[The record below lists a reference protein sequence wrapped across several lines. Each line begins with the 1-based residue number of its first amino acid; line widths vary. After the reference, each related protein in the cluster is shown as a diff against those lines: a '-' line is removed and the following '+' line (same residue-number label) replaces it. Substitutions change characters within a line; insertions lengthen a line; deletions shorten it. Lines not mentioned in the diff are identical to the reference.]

1 MVSLTLQITAIRS
14 QNPRGFGGCIFS
26 GKVIKEAGGAADE
39 AEHVVVS
46 ANALTLGEA
55 IVQPGQCWNV
65 SGKRS
70 SRQRDINGYS
80 VTEMQIDATRANLLR
95 PVGEHIVTFLAD
107 NPAFAGVGRVKAHR
121 LWEALNSR
129 LYEVLESGDVS
140 ALRAYTG
147 PEVAAS
153 TIAAWSQ
160 FEDTVMLQWLRG
172 QKLDAGVAKRVMRY
186 FGRETAD
193 KLEEDPYRLLSFC
206 ASWRVVD
213 QLARERFGVALDD
226 PRRLAGA
233 IEEAC
238 YRMYATGHTSVI
250 NSTLATCVQGFLGS
264 QSCSPPWR
272 PLVSK
277 TLETGLTNGGY
288 VVGAHG
294 VQPLA
299 AFVME
304 RAVSSSIALRLEDRL
319 TKSLLEPA
327 AVDALLSDYEATQQ
341 IELNHEQRAAVH
353 LAVRHRFALV
363 IGGVGVG
370 TTTILRALYTIY
382 DAAGVAV
389 IQLALA
395 SRAAIRM
402 QESTG
407 RPAST
412 IASFLRSGKAQSDA
426 QSVVVVDE
434 ASTVDLFTMA
444 RLCDLL
450 GPAPRFLLV
459 GDTAQLAPVG
469 PGLVLHALARVDSVP
484 SVRLLAVT
492 RHGESIE
499 SAVQSIRRGAW
510 PSLSNNAN
518 DPISF
523 ICAGRS
529 SPDLNTRDIA
539 EAVIELYGADPQGTQ
554 ILCARRNSFD
564 GTKVINHLCQ
574 ARRTKMAAPVMVWS
588 NRYESFVHTGLRLGD
603 PVLCTRN
610 LWDRGLQNGS
620 LGRVVQIEKGANLQA
635 AANDGAERSLAW
647 IEWDDGVRR
656 PLVEEM
662 LDDIELGY
670 AITVHKAQGS
680 QWPRVIVP
688 LTSHR
693 LLDRTLI
700 YTAVTRAQRQVL
712 LVGDEV
718 AARAAVQVSPRTPT
732 RQVALDLTLMSM
744 LKSRG

>member
-1 MVSLTLQITAIRS
+1 M
-14 QNPRGFGGCIFS
+14 
-26 GKVIKEAGGAADE
+26 ADE
-39 AEHVVVS
+39 AEHVVVR

-147 PEVAAS
+147 PEVAAL
-153 TIAAWSQ
+153 TIAAWAQ
-160 FEDTVMLQWLRG
+160 FGDTVMLQWLRG
-172 QKLDAGVAKRVMRY
+172 QKLDAGVAMRVIRY
-186 FGRETAD
+186 FGRETAE
-193 KLEEDPYRLLSFC
+193 KLEEDPYRLLSFR
-206 ASWRVVD
+206 ASWREVD
-213 QLARERFGVALDD
+213 RLARECFGVALDD

-238 YRMYATGHTSVI
+238 YRMYAAGHTSVLG
-250 NSTLATCVQGFLGS
+250 SKLLTCVQGFLGS
-264 QSCSPPWR
+264 QSSSPPWR
-272 PLVSK
+272 ALVSK
-277 TLETGLTNGGY
+277 ALETGLTNGGY

-294 VQPLA
+294 VQPLGA
-299 AFVME
+299 LVME
-304 RAVSSSIALRLEDRL
+304 RAVSSSVALRLEDRI
-319 TKSLLEPA
+319 TRSLLEPA
-327 AVDALLSDYEATQQ
+327 AVDALLREYEATQQ
-341 IELNHEQRAAVH
+341 IDLSHEQRAAVH

-363 IGGVGVG
+363 IGGAGVG
-370 TTTILRALYTIY
+370 TTTILRALYAIY

-389 IQLALA
+389 VQLALA

-407 RPAST
+407 RSAST
-412 IASFLRSGKAQSDA
+412 IASFLRSGEPQPDA
-426 QSVVVVDE
+426 QSVVVIDE
-434 ASTVDLFTMA
+434 ASTVDLFTMG
-444 RLCDLL
+444 RLCDRL
-450 GPAPRFLLV
+450 GPAPRILLV
-459 GDTAQLAPVG
+459 GDTAQPTPVG

-492 RHGESIE
+492 RRGECIA
-499 SAVQSIRRGAW
+499 SAAQSIRRGSW
-510 PSLSNNAN
+510 PLLSNNSSDA
-518 DPISF
+518 IAF
-523 ICAGRS
+523 IRAGRNS
-529 SPDLNTRDIA
+529 LDLNSRDIA
-539 EAVIELYGADPQGTQ
+539 EVVIELYGADPQSTQ

-564 GTKVINHLCQ
+564 GTKAINHLCQ

-588 NRYESFVHTGLRLGD
+588 NKYESFIHTGLHLGD

-610 LWDRGLQNGS
+610 LWDRGLQDGS
-620 LGRVVQIEKGANLQA
+620 LGRVVRIEKGANLQA
-635 AANDGAERSLAW
+635 AANDNAPHSLAW

-670 AITVHKAQGS
+670 AITAHKAQGS

-718 AARAAVQVSPRTPT
+718 AARAAVQASPRAST
-732 RQVALDLTLMSM
+732 REVALDLTLMSM
-744 LKSRG
+744 LKNRR